1 MPATTAVTLLQST
14 TLGRQSLAAGCSVR
28 VPPDVAQAW
37 VGAGVARFDRETASE
52 SETAANEASNMPSPL
67 APIGF
72 VAIENIAQTE
82 SETAAQAPQKAKT
95 ATQRKRGG

>member
-37 VGAGVARFDRETASE
+37 ADAGVARFDRETASE
-52 SETAANEASNMPSPL
+52 TEQAQDEAENMPLPL
-67 APIGF
+67 APDAF
-72 VAIENIAQTE
+72 VAMENVAQPE
-82 SETAAQAPQKAKT
+82 GEAAAPAPQKAKT
-95 ATQRKRGG
+95 APQRKRGV